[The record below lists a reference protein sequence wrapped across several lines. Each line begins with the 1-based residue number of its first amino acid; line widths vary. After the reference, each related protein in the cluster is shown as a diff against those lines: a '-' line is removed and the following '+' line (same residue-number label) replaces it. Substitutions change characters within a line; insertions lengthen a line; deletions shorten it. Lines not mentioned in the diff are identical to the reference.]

1 MSRINTEFKMK
12 IRYLPLLIFLLPP
25 CSALAQGT
33 NTPVTETA
41 PPTVIYITNEA
52 PTAVITIPV
61 ISTNAAAP
69 AKSRP
74 LDNSGTSLL
83 GAFGGQ
89 SGGKFSISGRTL
101 RLPALSATPHAERDW
116 RRNLD
121 FGMNQTKGNTETLRY
136 SLGLDAL
143 KEEDADLFR
152 LRAKG
157 LYGESDGNKDT
168 ENAYAGFRYERL
180 LTPQIYAL
188 GNLDWITDTIADLRY
203 RVTAIASPGWRLI
216 RTEETLINLEAGAG
230 YIREKKAVQEE
241 GYAAG
246 RAAITIERVAN
257 AHVILWCA
265 AEYLPKLA
273 DPNIFFIN
281 AEAGAASYITRDLS
295 LNICYQERYDSSP
308 VEGKKNADTILATA
322 ISLNF

>member
-1 MSRINTEFKMK
+1 MK

>member
-1 MSRINTEFKMK
+1 MK
-12 IRYLPLLIFLLPP
+12 TRQPFYLLSLLAA
-25 CSALAQGT
+25 CSAMAQGT
-33 NTPVTETA
+33 NA
-41 PPTVIYITNEA
+41 PIAVIYITNEA
-52 PTAVITIPV
+52 PTTVISIPS
-61 ISTNAAAP
+61 ISTNAASP
-69 AKSRP
+69 AKTRP

-83 GAFGGQ
+83 GAFGGH

-101 RLPALSATPHAERDW
+101 RLPTPTSTPHADRDW

-180 LTPQIYAL
+180 LNPELYAL

-216 RTEETLINLEAGAG
+216 RTEETLVNLEAGAG
-230 YIREKKAVQEE
+230 YIQEKKDSEE
-241 GYAAG
+241 KGYAAG

-273 DPNIFFIN
+273 DPGVFFVN

-295 LNICYQERYDSSP
+295 LNICYQERYDSTP
-308 VEGKKNADTILATA
+308 VEGKKNADTILATSV
-322 ISLNF
+322 SLNF

>member
-1 MSRINTEFKMK
+1 M
-12 IRYLPLLIFLLPP
+12 
-25 CSALAQGT
+25 AQGT
-33 NTPVTETA
+33 HAPVAEA
-41 PPTVIYITNEA
+41 PPPTVIYITNEV
-52 PTAVITIPV
+52 PTTVISIPA
-61 ISTNAAAP
+61 ISTNAAP
-69 AKSRP
+69 SGRGKS
-74 LDNSGTSLL
+74 LDNISGSLL
-83 GAFGGQ
+83 GALGGQ
-89 SGGKFSISGRTL
+89 SGGKFSIAGRTL
-101 RLPALSATPHAERDW
+101 RLPALSSTPHADRDW

-180 LTPQIYAL
+180 LNPKIYAL

-203 RVTAIASPGWRLI
+203 RVTAITSPGWRLI
-216 RTEETLINLEAGAG
+216 RTEETLVNLEAGAG
-230 YIREKKAVQEE
+230 YILEKKESE
-241 GYAAG
+241 DKGYAAG
-246 RAAITIERVAN
+246 RVAITIERVAN

-273 DPNIFFIN
+273 DPGIFYMN
-281 AEAGAASYITRDLS
+281 AEAGVASYITRDLS
-295 LNICYQERYDSSP
+295 LNVCYQERYDSTP
-308 VEGKKNADTILATA
+308 VDGKKNADTILATA
-322 ISLNF
+322 VSLNF